1 VYFKIKY
8 IQVLNSQE
16 LSILL
21 PDKNTD
27 LTLEYI
33 LLGLL
38 REAPR
43 HGYALFQ
50 TLSGDPAL
58 SRIWHVKRS
67 KVYYL
72 LDSLADRGLI
82 TFQVEHHAHQPDRKV
97 FQVTDEGKE
106 EFFSWMMTPVKS
118 GRHVR
123 IGFLS
128 RLHFA
133 LQEGKDHALQLID
146 EQIGRCRSWQMNLEK
161 QLKELTGIDFITKHT
176 FRFRIGQVEA
186 MLAWLSSCRED
197 VQTGIEDIQ

>member
-1 VYFKIKY
+1 M
-8 IQVLNSQE
+8 
-16 LSILL
+16 
-21 PDKNTD
+21 PDKRTD

-50 TLSGDPAL
+50 ALSRDPAL

-72 LDSLADRGLI
+72 LDSLADRDLI
-82 TFQVEHHAHQPDRKV
+82 SFQVEHHAHQPDRKV

-106 EFFSWMMTPVKS
+106 EFLSWMMSPVAS

-133 LQEGKDHALQLID
+133 LREGKDVALQLLD
-146 EQIGRCRSWQMNLEK
+146 EQITRCRSWKANLED
-161 QLKELTGIDFITKHT
+161 QLAEHAAVDFITKYT

-186 MLAWLSSCRED
+186 MLSWLSSCKEAVRAGEP
-197 VQTGIEDIQ
+197 ELE

>member
-1 VYFKIKY
+1 M
-8 IQVLNSQE
+8 S
-16 LSILL
+16 
-21 PDKNTD
+21 DKNAD

-38 REAPR
+38 REDPR

-50 TLSGDPAL
+50 TLTRDPAL

-72 LDSLADRGLI
+72 LESLADRDLI
-82 TFQVEHHAHQPDRKV
+82 SFQVEHHAHQPDRKV
-97 FQVTDEGKE
+97 FLVTDEGEKE
-106 EFFSWMMTPVKS
+106 FISWMMTPVAS

-128 RLHFA
+128 RLNFA
-133 LQEGKDHALQLID
+133 LREGKDHALQLID
-146 EQIGRCRSWQMNLEK
+146 DQLARCRSWKTSLEE
-161 QLKELTGIDFITKHT
+161 QLEENPTVDFITEHT

-186 MLAWLSSCRED
+186 MLTWLSSCKKA
-197 VQTGIEDIQ
+197 VQSGVEEFE